1 MNTNYSSNLSSYSS
15 RYSSDFHM
23 HNMMKK
29 LKLLDRGDGVS
40 AELLQSAL
48 KLSRRTTNRY
58 LQALART
65 GQVRRSGWNWFLVD

>member
-1 MNTNYSSNLSSYSS
+1 MNTNHSSNSSSYSS

-29 LKLLDRGDGVS
+29 LKLLDRGDGVR